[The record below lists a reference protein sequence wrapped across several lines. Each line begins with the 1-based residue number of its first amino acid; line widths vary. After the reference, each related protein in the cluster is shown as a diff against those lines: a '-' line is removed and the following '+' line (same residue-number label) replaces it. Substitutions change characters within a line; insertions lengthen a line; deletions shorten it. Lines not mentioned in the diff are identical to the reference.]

1 MTALTLVSHHLCPY
15 VQRAVIVLREKE
27 VAYERVDIDL
37 ADKPAWFVALSPLG
51 KVPLLRVGEDVLF
64 ESAVICEYLDEV
76 TPRSLHPRDPVDR
89 ARHRAWI
96 EFASAT
102 LDGIA
107 GLYNAPDAAAFE
119 TRRTA
124 LADRFARLE
133 RHLESD
139 AQRGDGPWFA
149 GARFGMVD
157 AAWGPVLRY
166 FDVLDEIADHGVLD
180 GRPHVAA
187 WRTALAERPSVQG
200 AVAPDYPARLRTFLA
215 RRGSHLSRMM
225 ALAA

>member
-1 MTALTLVSHHLCPY
+1 MTALTLVSHRLCPY

-27 VAYERVDIDL
+27 VAFERVDIDL
-37 ADKPAWFVALSPLG
+37 ADKPAWFSEISPLG
-51 KVPLLRVGEDVLF
+51 KVPLLRAGGEVVF

-76 TPRSLHPRDPVDR
+76 TPGSLHPRDPLDR

-107 GLYNAPDAAAFE
+107 GLYNAPDPAAFE
-119 TRRTA
+119 AKRAA

-133 RHLESD
+133 RHLAGD
-139 AQRGDGPWFA
+139 AERCEGPWFE
-149 GARFGMVD
+149 GRRFRMVD
-157 AAWGPVLRY
+157 AAWGPVFRY
-166 FDVLDEIADHGVLD
+166 FDVLDRIADLGVLD
-180 GRPHVAA
+180 GLPRVAA
-187 WRTALAERPSVQG
+187 WRAALAEWPAVRA

-215 RRGSHLSRMM
+215 RRGSHLSSMM
-225 ALAA
+225 AEAA